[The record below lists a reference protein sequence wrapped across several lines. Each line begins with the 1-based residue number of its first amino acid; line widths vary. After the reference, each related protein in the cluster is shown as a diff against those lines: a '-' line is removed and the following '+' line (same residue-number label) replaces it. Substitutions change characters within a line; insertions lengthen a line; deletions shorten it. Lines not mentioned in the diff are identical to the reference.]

1 MCLKFIGS
9 EFPERS
15 KDFYA
20 VLSIDN
26 STVTIKMFCIVCLE
40 AIAGLDENDS
50 KILYSLCEIFSN
62 KRYFLTEDTKWP
74 LPVKPVNRLC
84 VCQYITCI
92 RCCYQV
98 NHFFSVLNFLYGYE
112 I

>member
-26 STVTIKMFCIVCLE
+26 STVTIKIFCIVCLE
-40 AIAGLDENDS
+40 AIAGLDEDDS
-50 KILYSLCEIFSN
+50 KILYSLCEIFF
-62 KRYFLTEDTKWP
+62 FLFC
-74 LPVKPVNRLC
+74 VFVNTYHVYVVAIRL
-84 VCQYITCI
+84 II
-92 RCCYQV
+92 
-98 NHFFSVLNFLYGYE
+98 FSLF
-112 I
+112 